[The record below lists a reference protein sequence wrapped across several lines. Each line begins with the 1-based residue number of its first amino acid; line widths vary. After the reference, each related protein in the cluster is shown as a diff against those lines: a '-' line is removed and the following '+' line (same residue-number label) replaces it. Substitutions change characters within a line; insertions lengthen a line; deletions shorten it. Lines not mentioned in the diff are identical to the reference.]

1 MVYILYIYIYTLDV
15 NIYTIC
21 KFIVFIYNN
30 ALTETREKL
39 FDVFFCL
46 SGSLGTTTPAK
57 IQPKRQFT
65 TLRSYIETTSLNTS
79 KTSLQ
84 LEAPSLG
91 VDIVSSN
98 HSQPKSTS
106 QSTRSAKLPND
117 QLMEPGTKRT
127 VTDIKNTKGMNY
139 LSEG

>member
-1 MVYILYIYIYTLDV
+1 MITKLYINYIYSIFQ
-15 NIYTIC
+15 NYGIYS
-21 KFIVFIYNN
+21 IYI
-30 ALTETREKL
+30 KL

-65 TLRSYIETTSLNTS
+65 TLRSYIETTYTS